1 MFVVVSPAK
10 KLADPERSLT
20 ASTPVMADEVQE
32 LSAVM
37 KDKSSADL
45 SALMGISANLA
56 DLNHARYQTMSWPLT
71 PDNASHAAL
80 TFAGDTYVGLDAKS
94 LSDAD
99 LNYAQDTLGILSG
112 LYGLLRPLDLMQ
124 PYRLEMGTRLPVGER
139 KDLYAFWGDKI
150 TERINEITKS
160 HADKTVINLA
170 SNEYFSAV
178 RPKLLNGSV
187 LTPVF
192 KEVRDGKAKVISF
205 MAKRARGAMARYIVE
220 NRLQEPSGIKAFTE
234 GGYRYAEEL
243 SNDAQWVFLRE
254 S

>member
-1 MFVVVSPAK
+1 
-10 KLADPERSLT
+10 
-20 ASTPVMADEVQE
+20 
-32 LSAVM
+32 M

-124 PYRLEMGTRLPVGER
+124 PYRLEMGTRLSVGEQ
-139 KDLYAFWGDKI
+139 KDS
-150 TERINEITKS
+150 T
-160 HADKTVINLA
+160 
-170 SNEYFSAV
+170 
-178 RPKLLNGSV
+178 
-187 LTPVF
+187 
-192 KEVRDGKAKVISF
+192 
-205 MAKRARGAMARYIVE
+205 
-220 NRLQEPSGIKAFTE
+220 PSGAIRSRSVSTRLPRAMQTKQSSTWHQTNTSAQPAKASE
-234 GGYRYAEEL
+234 
-243 SNDAQWVFLRE
+243 WVRLDTGFQG
-254 S
+254 SP